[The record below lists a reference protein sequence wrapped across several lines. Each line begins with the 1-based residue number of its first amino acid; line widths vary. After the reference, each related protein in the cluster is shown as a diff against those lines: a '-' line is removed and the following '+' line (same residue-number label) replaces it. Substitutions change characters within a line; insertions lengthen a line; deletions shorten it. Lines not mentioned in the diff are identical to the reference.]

1 MTKKSAINNSV
12 VLKCVTNCQKCERV
26 ENNHVALQKQALY
39 DTAITSSILEM
50 LYQYHNLPCCYVT
63 AILRLYRLL
72 RCLQYGVK
80 NNKNKKIYT
89 SNVSLY
95 HYRNELSL
103 HCSVVASGHKFLPSM
118 TFAFS
123 DEFQI
128 FVIFILTANFQF
140 PHLVDF
146 STNRRYQLAIVLSL
160 YNFFS
165 WQNAGP
171 FGVN

>member
-1 MTKKSAINNSV
+1 M
-12 VLKCVTNCQKCERV
+12 LKTTMSLFRSKHCM
-26 ENNHVALQKQALY
+26 
-39 DTAITSSILEM
+39 TAITSSILEM
-50 LYQYHNLPCCYVT
+50 LYQYHDLPCCYVT

-103 HCSVVASGHKFLPSM
+103 DCSVVASDHKFLPSM

-146 STNRRYQLAIVLSL
+146 STNRRY
-160 YNFFS
+160 
-165 WQNAGP
+165 
-171 FGVN
+171 

>member
-12 VLKCVTNCQKCERV
+12 VLKCVTNSQKCERV

-39 DTAITSSILEM
+39 YTAITSSILEM
-50 LYQYHNLPCCYVT
+50 LYQYHDLPCCYVT

-80 NNKNKKIYT
+80 YNKNKKIYT

-103 HCSVVASGHKFLPSM
+103 HCSVVASGHKFLPQM

-171 FGVN
+171 FGVK